1 MFETYAT
8 TKGQIVIPSSIRRKL
23 GITEGTRIQIE
34 LDENESKIILI
45 PVTRAR
51 MQKLFGLYK
60 DTDLLG
66 ALAEDKA
73 LEREK

>member
-1 MFETYAT
+1 MLETYAT
-8 TKGQIVIPSSIRRKL
+8 AKGRIVIPSTIRRKL
-23 GITEGTRIQIE
+23 GIVEGTRIQIE
-34 LDENESKIILI
+34 IDERENKIILI

-60 DTDLLG
+60 GSDLLG

-73 LEREK
+73 KERG

>member
-1 MFETYAT
+1 MLETYAT
-8 TKGQIVIPSSIRRKL
+8 AKGRIVIPSTIRRKL
-23 GITEGTRIQIE
+23 GIVEGTRIQIE
-34 LDENESKIILI
+34 IDERENKIILI

-60 DTDLLG
+60 SSDLLG

-73 LEREK
+73 KERG

>member
-1 MFETYAT
+1 MLETYAT
-8 TKGQIVIPSSIRRKL
+8 AKGRIVIPSTIRCKL
-23 GITEGTRIQIE
+23 GIVEGTRIQIE
-34 LDENESKIILI
+34 IDERENKIILI

-60 DTDLLG
+60 GSDLLG

-73 LEREK
+73 KERG